1 MSIECGVLYRGVSR
15 QDGDWSNI
23 TDYYRTMDWREELS
37 ILTPN
42 CLLVPVLQTSV
53 RCSGWEHVHKHPFIY
68 NIVSNNE
75 CCLYRCTSMS
85 KRKALLDRYYF
96 LLKHHFD
103 ELTFYNNFHTSIGFV
118 EIPDIGSGKTQAGIS
133 VHRVWIE
140 SEFIMHQYSKY
151 RTFTWICTLSWVF
164 SRDSDGKCLYASKYW
179 ISIAKYYQCC
189 QDCDAGRSVP
199 RPGGRPARG
208 PGLLH
213 LPAQQ
218 GPGVPRAGR
227 LRPVRQ
233 VEEGR
238 GEWPHWLQILEAGH
252 WVTSRASNEG

>member
-1 MSIECGVLYRGVSR
+1 MSVVYIDAPQC
-15 QDGDWSNI
+15 QN
-23 TDYYRTMDWREELS
+23 WR
-37 ILTPN
+37 
-42 CLLVPVLQTSV
+42 
-53 RCSGWEHVHKHPFIY
+53 
-68 NIVSNNE
+68 
-75 CCLYRCTSMS
+75 
-85 KRKALLDRYYF
+85 LLDRYF

-199 RPGGRPARG
+199 RPRGGPARG

-238 GEWPHWLQILEAGH
+238 GERPHWLQILEAGH